1 MHIESGSKTGLMEA
15 HQFVLIGVWD
25 ITQANRLCTCYG
37 VNVVDCVPHRFHAG
51 ATFVSIMICGW
62 TNLMNIHKRNLPSDF
77 SPHIVVV
84 AMKSFRFDGRY
95 FDNRVSF
102 SPH

>member
-25 ITQANRLCTCYG
+25 ITQGNRLCTCYG

-51 ATFVSIMICGW
+51 ATYCFHNDLRLDKYEEYSQEKFTIRFLTTHCGC
-62 TNLMNIHKRNLPSDF
+62 RYEEF
-77 SPHIVVV
+77 S
-84 AMKSFRFDGRY
+84 F
-95 FDNRVSF
+95 
-102 SPH
+102 